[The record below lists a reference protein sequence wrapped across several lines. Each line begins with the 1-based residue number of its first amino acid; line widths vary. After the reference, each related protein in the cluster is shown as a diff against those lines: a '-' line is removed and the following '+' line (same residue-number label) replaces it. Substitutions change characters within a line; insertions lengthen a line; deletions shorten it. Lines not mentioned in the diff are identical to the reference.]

1 MNADEFQQQKDWLA
15 SAEEEFEKDA
25 SIRLEDPILS
35 EETRYYGMHIRM
47 LKRILKEI
55 ERAHH
60 LEEYA
65 QEAGLTRLFYVF
77 KDLVIAL
84 EQESSYGHLK
94 FIKELKEVLTNN
106 DCGRLTDDIQLLV
119 STIEKGIGGP
129 VEDLG

>member
-55 ERAHH
+55 ELAHH

-65 QEAGLTRLFYVF
+65 QEAGLTRLFYIF
-77 KDLVIAL
+77 RDLVIAL

-106 DCGRLTDDIQLLV
+106 DCGRLTDD
-119 STIEKGIGGP
+119 
-129 VEDLG
+129 